1 MANSPPASD
10 HPAGDRGLV
19 PIDQTGNDAPE
30 ASRFDSDG
38 TDIWGV
44 TVPSLEVR
52 SMRIDQIRREIAE
65 GSYDVPGEA
74 VADAI
79 IRFFSRD

>member
-1 MANSPPASD
+1 MANLPPGSD
-10 HPAGDRGLV
+10 PNGDEGLV
-19 PIDQTGNDAPE
+19 PIDQNGNDALEP
-30 ASRFDSDG
+30 SRFDHVT

-52 SMRIDQIRREIAE
+52 SMRVDQIRREIAE